1 MIKNGEFCV
10 YNGNEYELNED
21 NDGNLIIIT
30 TNREIIDA
38 TFVDEYNS
46 GVYSKIIS
54 PNEIQEA
61 YECRTYGLINGYKVS
76 IRKELKDT
84 FFVGTG
90 DRKIADILGHEEDAV
105 KLNERA
111 EIIEERME
119 ELWDDDFGMYLN
131 RRTDND
137 EFQYRLSPFHFH
149 ALFSHRVGQERAEKM
164 IKEHMRNPEEFWG
177 EYILPSIARNDP
189 AYPDNDYW
197 RGRIWAPMNYLV
209 YRALLEYDLPEMNKL
224 HHYLYIYFHLVV
236 YTWKIPL

>member
-1 MIKNGEFCV
+1 MIKNGEFCI

-46 GVYSKIIS
+46 GVYSKIIL

-90 DRKIADILGHEEDAV
+90 DRKIADILGLNRTDKYLYEKEIAKDKIEVVQEKKKIEVWLNQNNAYCMGKLEKWWIEGNKMKILGKIAIYKGTEYEFRKKTDGSYALYTQCAV
-105 KLNERA
+105 GTKIQYDNER
-111 EIIEERME
+111 
-119 ELWDDDFGMYLN
+119 
-131 RRTDND
+131 
-137 EFQYRLSPFHFH
+137 
-149 ALFSHRVGQERAEKM
+149 
-164 IKEHMRNPEEFWG
+164 
-177 EYILPSIARNDP
+177 
-189 AYPDNDYW
+189 
-197 RGRIWAPMNYLV
+197 
-209 YRALLEYDLPEMNKL
+209 
-224 HHYLYIYFHLVV
+224 
-236 YTWKIPL
+236 

>member
-1 MIKNGEFCV
+1 MIKKWWICV

-84 FFVGTG
+84 FLVGTG
-90 DRKIADILGHEEDAV
+90 DRKSC
-105 KLNERA
+105 
-111 EIIEERME
+111 
-119 ELWDDDFGMYLN
+119 W
-131 RRTDND
+131 
-137 EFQYRLSPFHFH
+137 
-149 ALFSHRVGQERAEKM
+149 
-164 IKEHMRNPEEFWG
+164 
-177 EYILPSIARNDP
+177 
-189 AYPDNDYW
+189 
-197 RGRIWAPMNYLV
+197 
-209 YRALLEYDLPEMNKL
+209 
-224 HHYLYIYFHLVV
+224 
-236 YTWKIPL
+236 YTWIEIEQISTCMRKKLPRIK